1 MSLNLSIGNV
11 WENLS
16 SGAKGWVVLFD
27 VVLIAVA
34 VAVTLLVSGQE
45 PFIPINA
52 SLLPQRTVTDDLM
65 WDKRNNVKMS
75 LPSKW
80 SPSVDIPMM
89 SRIMIDNK
97 LRGDELQK
105 ALNSLKNTSN
115 PLNKFL

>member
-1 MSLNLSIGNV
+1 MDLSIGNV
-11 WENLS
+11 WKNLS

-27 VVLIAVA
+27 IILIAVA
-34 VAVTLLVSGQE
+34 VGVTRWSCGLE

-65 WDKRNNVKMS
+65 WDKRHNVKMS